1 MLVSTRDM
9 LIKAQKE
16 KYAVA
21 NFCIWNVE
29 MLAGVMEASEE
40 LKSPVILSF
49 GSGFLMNTDINH
61 FIHMMRS
68 YAISTKLPTSIHW
81 DHGRSFEIVSHAID
95 IGYNSLMID
104 GSAYNLEENIRVTKE
119 VVDKFKPLGIPI
131 EAELGHVGAE
141 TDYEEALASYGYTN
155 PDEAAEFVERT
166 NIDSL
171 AIAIGN
177 QHGTYSA
184 EPKINFEILEK
195 VNKAVEI
202 PLVLHGASGISDA
215 DIREAI
221 SLGITKINI
230 HTELCDAAMIAINS
244 NYEKKQSYLA
254 LNQEVR
260 LEIKKRAM
268 EKIRLF
274 GSEGRAENWFEKKI

>member
-1 MLVSTRDM
+1 MVKVLVSTKDM
-9 LIKAQKE
+9 LIKAQKD
-16 KYAVA
+16 KYAIA

-29 MLAGVMEASEE
+29 MLSGVMEACEE
-40 LKSPVILSF
+40 LKSPVIISF

-68 YAISTKLPTSIHW
+68 YAINTELPTSIHW
-81 DHGRSFEIVSHAID
+81 DHGRSFDIVSHAID

-104 GSAYNLEENIRVTKE
+104 GSAYDLEENIRITKE
-119 VVDKFKPLGIPI
+119 VVDKFKPMGIPI

-171 AIAIGN
+171 AVAIGN
-177 QHGTYSA
+177 QHGTYST
-184 EPKINFEILEK
+184 EPKINFEILDK
-195 VNKAVEI
+195 VNKAVKV

-215 DIREAI
+215 DIRKAI
-221 SLGITKINI
+221 GMGITKINI
-230 HTELCDAAMIAINS
+230 HTELCDAAMIAITA
-244 NYEKKQSYLA
+244 NYEKKQNYMA
-254 LNQEVR
+254 LNQVVRAEV
-260 LEIKKRAM
+260 KKRAM
-268 EKIRLF
+268 EKIKLF
-274 GSEGRAENWFEKKI
+274 GSDGRAENWFE

>member
-16 KYAVA
+16 NYAVA

-29 MLAGVMEASEE
+29 MLSGVMEACEE
-40 LKSPVILSF
+40 LKTPVILSF
-49 GSGFLMNTDINH
+49 GSGFLQNTDINH

-68 YAISTKLPTSIHW
+68 YAIGTKLPASIHW

-104 GSAYNLEENIRVTKE
+104 GSAYNLEENIRLTKE
-119 VVDKFKPLGIPI
+119 VVDKFHPLGVPV

-141 TDYEEALASYGYTN
+141 TDYEEALAHYGYTD
-155 PDEAAEFVERT
+155 PSQAAEFLART
-166 NIDSL
+166 GADSL

-177 QHGTYSA
+177 QHGAYSA
-184 EPKINFEILEK
+184 PPQINFEILQ
-195 VNKAVEI
+195 AVADAVSI
-202 PLVLHGASGISDA
+202 PLVLHGASGISDG
-215 DIREAI
+215 DVRRAI
-221 SLGITKINI
+221 NMGITKVNI
-230 HTELCDAAMIAINS
+230 HTELCEAAMIAIQA
-244 NYEKKQSYLA
+244 NYEKKESYLA
-254 LNQEVR
+254 LNQAVRAEV
-260 LEIKKRAM
+260 KKRAM

-274 GSEGRAENWFEKKI
+274 GSEGKADGWFTE

>member
-1 MLVSTRDM
+1 M
-9 LIKAQKE
+9 LIKAQRE
-16 KYAVA
+16 KYAVP

-29 MLAGVMEASEE
+29 MLAGVMEACEE

-68 YAISTKLPTSIHW
+68 YAINTKLPTSIHW
-81 DHGRSFEIVSHAID
+81 DHGRSFDIVSHAID

-104 GSAYNLEENIRVTKE
+104 GSAFDLEENIRITKE
-119 VVDKFKPLGIPI
+119 VVDKFKPMGIPI

-141 TDYEEALASYGYTN
+141 TDYEEALAGYGYTN

-171 AIAIGN
+171 AVAIGN

-184 EPKINFEILEK
+184 EPKINFEILDK
-195 VNKAVEI
+195 VNKAVNI
-202 PLVLHGASGISDA
+202 PLVLHGASGICDE
-215 DIREAI
+215 DIRKAI
-221 SLGITKINI
+221 SMGITKINI
-230 HTELCDAAMIAINS
+230 HTELCDAAMIAINE
-244 NYEKKQSYLA
+244 NYEKKQNYMA

-260 LEIKKRAM
+260 AEVKKRAM
-268 EKIRLF
+268 EKIKLF
-274 GSEGRAENWFEKKI
+274 GSDGKSVIT